1 MTDRLRN
8 QIVVFSPTAMKN
20 VLEALAPDFESATG
34 YTLAFDFAPSGRQ
47 AKRVAESEFTDVVIS
62 TAWAID
68 DLAARGFVSAG
79 TRADLVRS
87 PIGAAVVKG
96 APRYS
101 IDSLEGLREA
111 ALAARAIAMS
121 HPDHGAQSGAH
132 MMQVFAGMGLAD
144 EVKAKVVYGMGG
156 PANLIGK
163 FLLRGEADLGFQQMS
178 ELIAVDG
185 LDILGPLP
193 PQAQLFT
200 IFSAGISTQ
209 SRNREG
215 AQKWITCLS
224 DPRAH
229 PFIEAAGMLPP

>member
-1 MTDRLRN
+1 MPDRLRK

-20 VLEALAPDFESATG
+20 VLEALAADFESTTG
-34 YTLAFDFAPSGRQ
+34 YALAFDFAPSGRQ
-47 AKRVAESEFTDVVIS
+47 AQRVAESEFTDVVIS
-62 TAWAID
+62 TAEAID
-68 DLAARGFVSAG
+68 DLATRGFVAAG
-79 TRADLVRS
+79 TRADLARS
-87 PIGAAVVKG
+87 PIGGAVIKG
-96 APRYS
+96 GRRFA
-101 IDSLEGLREA
+101 IDTLEGLREA

-144 EVKAKVVYGMGG
+144 IVQAKAVYGMGG

-193 PQAQLFT
+193 PQVQLFT
-200 IFSAGISTQ
+200 TFSAAISTL

-215 AQKWITCLS
+215 AQQWLARLC
-224 DPRAH
+224 DPRARQAV
-229 PFIEAAGMLPP
+229 EAAGMLPP